1 MKVHNYG
8 SDYAY
13 QLRQKKEAEDMK
25 NQPIVEPET
34 ETTEDVE
41 NQLQGGGET
50 TVAETNN
57 EADCGAEAPKAPEK
71 GKRKKK
77 ETTVNGQ

>member
-8 SDYAY
+8 NDYAH
-13 QLRQKKEAEDMK
+13 QLKQKQAENEK
-25 NQPIVEPET
+25 TQKIVEPET
-34 ETTEDVE
+34 PTENVE
-41 NQLQGGGET
+41 YQLQEGGET
-50 TVAETNN
+50 VMAATNN

-77 ETTVNGQ
+77 ETTFNGQ